1 MGNLLALQCVCG
13 GGAAAAR
20 RPLVIGPDGRP
31 VCAEE
36 EVATGSVGELMIEA
50 PGHVVARAA
59 DVAKERL
66 VRAMAADEPLRAGEV
81 YLLVP
86 ASRAGAR
93 LGDRELEA
101 IGLLAISGGG
111 GGGGKK
117 GRSKRRKQSGEKR
130 IFPEI
135 VVDTSAEE
143 DDVEGKGM
151 GTQVQAQA
159 QAHCRRSTQWRPA
172 LDTIYE
178 A

>member
-1 MGNLLALQCVCG
+1 MGNSLALRCVSG
-13 GGAAAAR
+13 GGAAR

-31 VCAEE
+31 VCVEE
-36 EVATGSVGELMIEA
+36 AATGAAELMIEA

-59 DVAKERL
+59 DAAKERR

-86 ASRAGAR
+86 AIRAGAR
-93 LGDRELEA
+93 LGDREVEA
-101 IGLLAISGGG
+101 IGRLIVSGGG
-111 GGGGKK
+111 RKK
-117 GRSKRRKQSGEKR
+117 GRSKQPGGKR
-130 IFPEI
+130 IFPEV
-135 VVDTSAEE
+135 VVDMSAAEE
-143 DDVEGKGM
+143 DEM

-159 QAHCRRSTQWRPA
+159 QAHCHRSTQWRPA